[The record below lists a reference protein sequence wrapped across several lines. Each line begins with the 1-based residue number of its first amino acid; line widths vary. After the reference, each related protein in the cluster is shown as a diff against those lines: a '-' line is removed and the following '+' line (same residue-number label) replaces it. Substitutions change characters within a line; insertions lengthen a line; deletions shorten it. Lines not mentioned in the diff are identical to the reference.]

1 MSSTFYDETGL
12 KFLQR
17 SKSKPLSTFNLP
29 IIDDLKQ
36 EILSGCIIEVY
47 SPVQAFGTETLLTTI
62 ANCIL
67 SEEESGIPLG
77 GQEMIVFYFDID
89 FKFNVWRFIQILEE
103 NIKEAVE
110 KHFEKSI
117 NRSSSFL

>member
-1 MSSTFYDETGL
+1 MSLTFFDETGL

-17 SKSKPLSTFNLP
+17 SKLKPLTRFNLP
-29 IIDDLKQ
+29 IIDDLKH
-36 EILSGCIIEVY
+36 ESYSGCIVEVY
-47 SPVQAFGTETLLTTI
+47 SPVQAFATETLLTTI

-67 SEEESGIPLG
+67 SEEEAGIPLG

-103 NIKEAVE
+103 MIKESVE
-110 KHFEKSI
+110 KHFEKTI
-117 NRSSSFL
+117 NRSI